1 MPALATP
8 LPPRAVLYVRATRP
22 RYLPTSVVP
31 AAAGGLVAI
40 GAGGA
45 VWWLLPVALL
55 ALLLVH
61 AGTDVVNDVEDFAR
75 GVDTE
80 DKMDN
85 SRVFTTGLLGV
96 AEGRALAAACFAA
109 AALLGVVIA
118 LVQGPA
124 VLAYGAVGALGGF
137 LYTGGPWPYKH
148 VGLGDPL
155 IVLLMGP
162 LMTQGAYTAVTGDGF
177 HAPAF
182 VLGFVPGLMIAA
194 VLQGNNTSDIAEDAA
209 AGVRTLAVRVGFARA
224 RRLYLASLTLSYA
237 CVVVLWATGLFGPA
251 ILLALLTAPLAARR
265 AAQARAAARS
275 GDPVLR
281 TLAPLT
287 AQLHLATCALLVL
300 GVALDRALAG

>member
-1 MPALATP
+1 MSALATP
-8 LPPRAVLYVRATRP
+8 VPPRAVLYLRATRP
-22 RYLPTSVVP
+22 LYLPTSVVP
-31 AAAGGLVAI
+31 GAAGGLVAI
-40 GAGGA
+40 GTDGA
-45 VWWLLPVALL
+45 DWWLLPVALL

-85 SRVFTTGLLGV
+85 SRVFTLGLLGV
-96 AEGRALAAACFAA
+96 GEGRALGAACFAA
-109 AALLGVVIA
+109 AALLGVAIA

-148 VGLGDPL
+148 IGLGDPL

-162 LMTQGAYTAVTGDGF
+162 LMTQGVHTAVTGDAF

-182 VLGFVPGLMIAA
+182 VLGFVPGLLIAA

-209 AGVRTLAVRVGFARA
+209 AGVRTLAVRVGFALA
-224 RRLYLASLTLSYA
+224 RRLFLASLALAYLG
-237 CVVVLWATGLFGPA
+237 VVLLWATGLFGPA
-251 ILLALLTAPLAARR
+251 ILLGLLTAPLAVRR
-265 AAQARAAARS
+265 AAQARAATRS

-281 TLAPLT
+281 TLAPQT
-287 AQLHLATCALLVL
+287 AQLHLLTCLLLLVGVVVDRTL
-300 GVALDRALAG
+300 G

>member
-1 MPALATP
+1 MTVVATP
-8 LPPRAVLYVRATRP
+8 APGRAALYLRATRP

-31 AAAGGLVAI
+31 ATAGGLVAI

-45 VWWLLPVALL
+45 DWWLLPLALV

-61 AGTDVVNDVEDFAR
+61 AGTDVVNDVEDFAS

-96 AEGRALAAACFAA
+96 GEGRALGAACFAA
-109 AALLGVVIA
+109 AALIGAVIA
-118 LVQGPA
+118 VVQGPA
-124 VLAYGAVGALGGF
+124 VLAYGTAGVLGGF
-137 LYTGGPWPYKH
+137 LYTGGPRPYKH

-162 LMTQGAYTAVTGDGF
+162 LMTQGTHTAVTGDPF

-182 VLGFVPGLMIAA
+182 LLGLVPGLLIAA
-194 VLQGNNTSDIAEDAA
+194 VLQANNTSDIVEDAA
-209 AGVRTLAVRVGFARA
+209 AGVRTMAVRLGFEWA
-224 RRLYLASLTLSYA
+224 RRLYLASLALAYA
-237 CVVVLWATGLFGPA
+237 SVLVLWALDLLGPA
-251 ILLALLTAPLAARR
+251 ILVALLSAPLALRR
-265 AAQARAAARS
+265 AAQARAASRS
-275 GDPVLR
+275 GDPGLR

-287 AQLHLATCALLVL
+287 AQLHLLTSLLLIL
-300 GVALDRALAG
+300 GVVLDRTLGG